1 MGEIT
6 WPVRA
11 PANGA
16 SRPAAAASSGLLR
29 LATEPAPAHAC
40 AAQAKEQIA
49 GFARVASGVAS
60 MFGEAVASTNAA
72 ENIEALA
79 DEIASWMGLQQPK
92 QAAAL
97 PAPPARES

>member
-11 PANGA
+11 PKWRKPARC
-16 SRPAAAASSGLLR
+16 SRQLWPAAARNRARS
-29 LATEPAPAHAC
+29 HAC